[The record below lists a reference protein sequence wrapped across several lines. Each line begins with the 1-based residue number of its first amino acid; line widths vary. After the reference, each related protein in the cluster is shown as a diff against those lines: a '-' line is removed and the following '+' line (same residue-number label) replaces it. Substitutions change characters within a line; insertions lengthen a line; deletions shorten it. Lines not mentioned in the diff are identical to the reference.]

1 MKTLALLIALPFCS
15 IANGAALV
23 HCRCCANDRSSLATA
38 HAPNRSS
45 SAGSYCLTT
54 ETHNLHRP
62 SSADSIAPFQKQ
74 TTVTDSADVKKMVDK
89 AIGNATSQEHQA
101 QMAGERKLSTN
112 LFQLGDVVLYK
123 IQFYGRIISIEPN
136 DMVTL
141 SYTKNDSTY
150 TKKVSI
156 SKIYTLNRSYRDYR
170 IGEEYYY
177 ISDNVGKG
185 ERKKVGVVV
194 AVGLNALV
202 VKNRFG
208 RLEIYPYVN

>member
-1 MKTLALLIALPFCS
+1 
-15 IANGAALV
+15 
-23 HCRCCANDRSSLATA
+23 
-38 HAPNRSS
+38 
-45 SAGSYCLTT
+45 
-54 ETHNLHRP
+54 
-62 SSADSIAPFQKQ
+62 
-74 TTVTDSADVKKMVDK
+74 
-89 AIGNATSQEHQA
+89 
-101 QMAGERKLSTN
+101 
-112 LFQLGDVVLYK
+112 
-123 IQFYGRIISIEPN
+123 
-136 DMVTL
+136 MVTL